1 METANLKEKFSAF
14 GEKVKTGSGEL
25 SRKMSERMSTVSDK
39 MKELFQVPTHAD
51 KLVEDA
57 TGENMELADWEKNLE
72 ICDLISMEKVSG
84 QDAARAVKK
93 RIMLKNAQIQYLA
106 LMLLETMVKN
116 CEKMFSEVASE
127 KVLHEMVRMVDD
139 RSTSTAN
146 REKALKL
153 IEAWGESTEELRYLP
168 IFEETYKSI
177 FFCLLDCGSEACML
191 ALLDLKPILYES
203 LKSRGIRFPGR
214 DEESLAPI
222 FTPPQSVQTSNTA
235 GSGGFDGSVHSRDM
249 SGFVAHDVSST
260 DFKEV
265 FDVARNSVELLNTVL
280 TSSPQQ
286 EVLKDEL
293 TLTLVEQCRS
303 CQIKVQRIV
312 ERTSD
317 GDPVLFEALNVYDDL
332 QRVLTKF
339 EEMSKGTAEQ
349 PQPAEAT
356 FVHVQAL
363 DDDYSCGTAEE
374 ATLVRKRDSKPSI
387 PLSSAHDDTA
397 MADLD
402 EMIFGNRSEAE
413 GSRQKSKKQNADDLI
428 MF

>member
-1 METANLKEKFSAF
+1 
-14 GEKVKTGSGEL
+14 
-25 SRKMSERMSTVSDK
+25 MSERMSTMSDK
-39 MKELFQVPTHAD
+39 MKELFQVSTQAD

-57 TGENMELADWEKNLE
+57 TGEDMEGPDWQKNLE
-72 ICDLISMEKVSG
+72 ICDLINLEKLSG
-84 QDAARAVKK
+84 QDTARAIKK
-93 RIMLKNAQIQYLA
+93 RIMLKSVQIQHLA
-106 LMLLETMVKN
+106 LTLLEMVVKN

-127 KVLHEMVRMVDD
+127 KVLDEMVKMVDD

-146 REKALKL
+146 RDKSLKM

-168 IFEETYKSI
+168 IFEETYK
-177 FFCLLDCGSEACML
+177 
-191 ALLDLKPILYES
+191 S

-222 FTPPQSVQTSNTA
+222 FTPPQSVTRPSPPGNGGIA
-235 GSGGFDGSVHSRDM
+235 GSFHSRDLT
-249 SGFVAHDVSST
+249 GFVAHDVSAEDT
-260 DFKEV
+260 KEV

-286 EVLKDEL
+286 EALKEEL

-303 CQIKVQRIV
+303 SQFKVQRIV
-312 ERTSD
+312 ERTGD
-317 GDPVLFEALNVYDDL
+317 ADPVLFEALNVNDDL

-349 PQPAEAT
+349 TQPAAEST

-363 DDDYSCGTAEE
+363 DDDDTHGTAEE
-374 ATLVRKRDSKPSI
+374 ASLVRKRDLKPSA
-387 PLSSAHDDTA
+387 PPSSTHDDAA

-402 EMIFGNRSEAE
+402 EMIFGNRAAAE
-413 GSRQKSKKQNADDLI
+413 GSNQKSKKQNADDLI

>member
-168 IFEETYKSI
+168 IFEETYK
-177 FFCLLDCGSEACML
+177 
-191 ALLDLKPILYES
+191 
-203 LKSRGIRFPGR
+203 
-214 DEESLAPI
+214 
-222 FTPPQSVQTSNTA
+222 
-235 GSGGFDGSVHSRDM
+235 
-249 SGFVAHDVSST
+249 VS
-260 DFKEV
+260 F
-265 FDVARNSVELLNTVL
+265 ELL
-280 TSSPQQ
+280 SS
-286 EVLKDEL
+286 LFLSFRLSFRKH
-293 TLTLVEQCRS
+293 R
-303 CQIKVQRIV
+303 
-312 ERTSD
+312 RT
-317 GDPVLFEALNVYDDL
+317 
-332 QRVLTKF
+332 
-339 EEMSKGTAEQ
+339 
-349 PQPAEAT
+349 
-356 FVHVQAL
+356 
-363 DDDYSCGTAEE
+363 C
-374 ATLVRKRDSKPSI
+374 
-387 PLSSAHDDTA
+387 
-397 MADLD
+397 
-402 EMIFGNRSEAE
+402 
-413 GSRQKSKKQNADDLI
+413 
-428 MF
+428 